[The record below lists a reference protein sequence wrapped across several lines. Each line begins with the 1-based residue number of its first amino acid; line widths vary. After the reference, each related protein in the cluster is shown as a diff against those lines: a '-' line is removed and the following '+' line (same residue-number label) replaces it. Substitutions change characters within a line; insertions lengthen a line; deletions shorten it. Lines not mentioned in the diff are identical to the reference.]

1 MHDAG
6 AQQMTQPYRL
16 KRLTPPTEEPVTVGE
31 AKLHARIDEDADNA
45 AVMGFI
51 KAARELA
58 ETYTRKAFVTQTWQM
73 FLDDFPACSE
83 IELPRPPLSSVTH
96 VKAYDDADAATV
108 FASSNYFVDT
118 ATQPGR
124 LVLRDAA
131 SWPDAERVANAVE
144 VQFIA
149 GTTVDLVPQAIK
161 QGIFN
166 LVAWLYEH
174 RGDGMEPPD
183 ACYAPLVGERIWL
196 V

>member
-1 MHDAG
+1 
-6 AQQMTQPYRL
+6 MTEPLRL
-16 KRLTPPTEEPVTVGE
+16 SLVTEPTELPVTLGE